1 MDDVPV
7 GTGNTYT
14 WNTAGL
20 ASGSYR
26 FQVWVRRSGST
37 KQFETSAQA
46 TFTLQR
52 P

>member
-20 ASGSYR
+20 ASGTYR

-37 KQFETSAQA
+37 KQSETSAQA